1 MLSFLPQRP
10 SRLVLNRWL
19 LLLLLPLH
27 SLLLLLTHSLLLL
40 LPPSLMLLLLLGW
53 IGG

>member
-19 LLLLLPLH
+19 
-27 SLLLLLTHSLLLL
+27 LLLLLTHSLLLL